1 MSYKRIIITADNY
14 QSMLEHM
21 TKATGWLSFDTETT
35 GLHLKADTPFLMT
48 LTFDN
53 TTYAVERDQMHQE
66 IFDRMKHF
74 DLVFGH
80 NIKYDLH
87 MLANIGIDYKWNNLA
102 DTMILARL
110 SLETDEMQTIA
121 LKALAKKYLSVETGA
136 DEIKIK
142 SALTAL
148 RRHNTALLKMAIK
161 EEGMTKKAF
170 DELAKD
176 AIYEPLDFHK
186 KFMEDHPEPTYLDI
200 YKDPLY
206 TQAMLE
212 YAMNDTEI
220 TLELAKLMYPVV
232 IGREQ
237 LHLFKKENNLI
248 LPLFRMER
256 VGLNV
261 DRDYIETSRIKTR
274 KYIIHKRRQLCELA
288 GETIKVGQHKRI
300 KDLFKE
306 KWGVVL
312 QSSDDRALAGVSR
325 PGAQTAAEIIRELRT
340 LEKWYSAYILRLL
353 DKSAFD
359 GRAYTQINQSAA
371 NTGRVSS
378 DFQQFPKHAMYDDN
392 NQELFHPRRAII
404 TTGNGYD
411 NTYYLDYSQIE
422 LRVQANYT
430 FDISGGDLNMCRAY
444 MPFKCHSASGKKFD
458 PLEDKDLTFKEKW
471 LQDENNAVWKP
482 IDLHSATTMEA
493 FPEVDPTTPE
503 FKELR
508 ALGKATNFAKNYGAT
523 AGALMTQFGFTK
535 DVAAKMDEAYYKAF
549 PKILDYQKLVRDSYT
564 RRGFVKNRYGRRYY
578 LGDRRF
584 VYKLYNYIIQGTCAD
599 MLKEKIIEVDSFLKP
614 YKTRFQMNIHDEL
627 SFEVYKGEEF
637 LIPTIKKMMED
648 VDWMTVPVVADVEV
662 THTNWAEKEA
672 VR

>member
-53 TTYAVERDQMHQE
+53 TTYAVERDQIHQE
-66 IFDRMKHF
+66 IFDSMKHF

-148 RRHNTALLKMAIK
+148 RRQNTALLKMAIK

-170 DELAKD
+170 DELAND

-261 DRDYIETSRIKTR
+261 DREYIETSRIKTR
-274 KYIIHKRRQLCELA
+274 EYIIYKR
-288 GETIKVGQHKRI
+288 
-300 KDLFKE
+300 
-306 KWGVVL
+306 
-312 QSSDDRALAGVSR
+312 
-325 PGAQTAAEIIRELRT
+325 
-340 LEKWYSAYILRLL
+340 
-353 DKSAFD
+353 
-359 GRAYTQINQSAA
+359 
-371 NTGRVSS
+371 
-378 DFQQFPKHAMYDDN
+378 
-392 NQELFHPRRAII
+392 
-404 TTGNGYD
+404 
-411 NTYYLDYSQIE
+411 
-422 LRVQANYT
+422 
-430 FDISGGDLNMCRAY
+430 
-444 MPFKCHSASGKKFD
+444 
-458 PLEDKDLTFKEKW
+458 
-471 LQDENNAVWKP
+471 
-482 IDLHSATTMEA
+482 
-493 FPEVDPTTPE
+493 
-503 FKELR
+503 
-508 ALGKATNFAKNYGAT
+508 
-523 AGALMTQFGFTK
+523 
-535 DVAAKMDEAYYKAF
+535 
-549 PKILDYQKLVRDSYT
+549 
-564 RRGFVKNRYGRRYY
+564 
-578 LGDRRF
+578 
-584 VYKLYNYIIQGTCAD
+584 
-599 MLKEKIIEVDSFLKP
+599 
-614 YKTRFQMNIHDEL
+614 
-627 SFEVYKGEEF
+627 
-637 LIPTIKKMMED
+637 
-648 VDWMTVPVVADVEV
+648 
-662 THTNWAEKEA
+662 
-672 VR
+672 